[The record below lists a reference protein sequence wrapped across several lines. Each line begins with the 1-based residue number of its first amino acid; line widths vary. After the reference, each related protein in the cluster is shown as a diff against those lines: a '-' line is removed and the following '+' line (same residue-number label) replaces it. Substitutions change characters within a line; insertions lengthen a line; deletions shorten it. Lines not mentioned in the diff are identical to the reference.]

1 MTDPTALE
9 EAQRP
14 GRRARPAPLD
24 VEVVRVEQQSGG
36 FVRVVLGG
44 SALEAFV
51 WPGPGSHLK
60 FFPPVAEELSRL
72 ESAGE
77 PAPRPASR
85 TYTPRSFDPARGELS
100 IDFLLHG
107 DGLCSRWAATAQ
119 PGDQVRV
126 SLPRAVFHSAPGARW
141 QLLAGDDSAIP
152 AISTIIE
159 AGITVPTEVLI
170 ETLSPEGD
178 RPVLPDHPLAS
189 IEWVTLDRESPGV
202 ALEEALSRW
211 ALPAG
216 SGSLWIAA
224 EAVAVRRIRK
234 SLLEKRSIAP
244 DVVVTRGYWRE
255 GAVNH
260 PDHDFATDDIET

>member
-1 MTDPTALE
+1 MTDPTAIE

-14 GRRARPAPLD
+14 GRRVRPAPLD

-44 SALEAFV
+44 GALEAFV
-51 WPGPGSHLK
+51 WPGAGSHLK
-60 FFPPVAEELSRL
+60 FFPPVAEEISLA
-72 ESAGE
+72 ESAVE
-77 PAPRPASR
+77 PAPRPPSR

-107 DGLCSRWAATAQ
+107 DGLCSKWAATAQ
-119 PGDQVRV
+119 PGDRVRV
-126 SLPRAVFHSAPGARW
+126 SLPRAVFHSAPGALW

-152 AISTIIE
+152 AINTIIE
-159 AGITVPTEVLI
+159 AGITVPTDVVI
-170 ETLSPEGD
+170 ETLSLEGD
-178 RPVLPDHPLAS
+178 RPVRPDHPLTS
-189 IEWVTLDRESPGV
+189 IEWVTADAESPGA
-202 ALEEALSRW
+202 ALEEALARW
-211 ALPAG
+211 AVPTGA
-216 SGSLWIAA
+216 GSLWIAA

-244 DVVVTRGYWRE
+244 DAVVTRGYWRE

-260 PDHDFATDDIET
+260 PDHDFATDDLET